1 MEVANP
7 VIDLLSVNAEFSGVK
22 VNFINIDRSD
32 PYVSIDKTRTQQI
45 LINLVNNAIK
55 FSPRNT
61 TITVSLEEISKTEF

>member
-1 MEVANP
+1 M
-7 VIDLLSVNAEFSGVK
+7 IDLLSVNAEFSGVK